1 MVTSRLLNSVPRQF
15 QGAIKLEIE
24 ADVEDIKNYVKE
36 RINSVERLSSWVDN
50 NPSLEEDIV
59 TTVTKNA
66 EKM

>member
-1 MVTSRLLNSVPRQF
+1 
-15 QGAIKLEIE
+15 
-24 ADVEDIKNYVKE
+24 
-36 RINSVERLSSWVDN
+36 VERLSSWVDN